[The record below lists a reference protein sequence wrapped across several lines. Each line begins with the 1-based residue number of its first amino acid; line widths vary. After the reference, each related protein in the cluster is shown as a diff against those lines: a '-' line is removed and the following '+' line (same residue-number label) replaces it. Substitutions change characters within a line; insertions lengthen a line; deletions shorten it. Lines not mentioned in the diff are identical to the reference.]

1 MPHFSH
7 RIHLGAHAPAMFD
20 PARFAPHYPPDL
32 GLEPRHLDIDLQLDL
47 GNTTAQGVVTTLV
60 QAQRQ
65 GVQDLTLDAVGLL
78 IASVEDG
85 DGNALTWRADGQ
97 KLYVRWPQPFARGQQ
112 ASVQVHYSVTD
123 PATGLYFS
131 RPTAADPEAPWY
143 AVTDHETERARHWL
157 PCIDLPN
164 VRTSLDIR
172 LRTASHFTVLANG
185 YHVDNTD
192 HGDGTK
198 TTHYRLE
205 QRCPSYLICFAAGE
219 FVRYDDG
226 EFDDGEKS
234 IPVAYFCSPQHTPQ
248 DLERSFGRTK
258 QMLAWMTQ
266 KFAAPFPF
274 PKYYQ
279 WAAPGVSGAMENISL
294 VSWDERLV
302 IDERLA
308 AEWTYLLD
316 AINVHE
322 MAHSYFGDAVV
333 CRDFAHAWLK
343 ESWATY
349 IEQVWREDAFS
360 AEEGQYVY
368 FDNARAYMIEA
379 DSRYK
384 RAIVNRHFR
393 SSWDMYD
400 RHLYPGGACR
410 LHMLRCELG
419 NDIFWP
425 AVQDYLRRFN
435 GQVVETDD
443 FRLVMEQH
451 SGRSLGHF
459 FDQWFY
465 TPGYPQLK
473 VAFRY
478 EADKQQGVLEIEQT
492 QVDVDAGIPA
502 FTFQTS
508 VGWVVDGD
516 THIHPLRIDQARQ
529 VCAVPMAKMPE
540 QVRFDP
546 RCEVLHKLD
555 FNPGDDLLR
564 RQMTDAPDALGRIHA
579 AGELAKTGRYA
590 NIEAITAAYRQES
603 FWGVRCEMARVLGEA
618 NTEAGLAGIVALL
631 ATEQDPMVL
640 PDLLAA
646 AGQYRDERVREAV
659 RARLDSALGYI
670 AAETAYVTLGAQ
682 REQAPLDML
691 LSAARQP
698 SFNGIVQG
706 GALRGLAASRRP
718 EAVDMLL
725 QSVRFGAT
733 SIYVRPS
740 AVAALAEIGKGL
752 ELRERER
759 VVDTLVD
766 LLRDPHYRIALAA
779 VRGLGVMG
787 TPEAIPALEA
797 FARSRA
803 TQEAAVAERV
813 IASLRSQDKVDG
825 SALQKQLDTLSDR
838 LRKIEDQVQRLQA

>member
-1 MPHFSH
+1 M
-7 RIHLGAHAPAMFD
+7 RV
-20 PARFAPHYPPDL
+20 RY
-32 GLEPRHLDIDLQLDL
+32 R
-47 GNTTAQGVVTTLV
+47 VTTP
-60 QAQRQ
+60 
-65 GVQDLTLDAVGLL
+65 T
-78 IASVEDG
+78 
-85 DGNALTWRADGQ
+85 
-97 KLYVRWPQPFARGQQ
+97 
-112 ASVQVHYSVTD
+112 
-123 PATGLYFS
+123 TGLYFS
-131 RPTAADPEAPWY
+131 HPTTEYPEAPWY

-172 LRTASHFTVLANG
+172 LRAESRFTILANG
-185 YHVDNTD
+185 YQVGDTD

-205 QRCPSYLICFAAGE
+205 QRCPSYLICFAVGE
-219 FVRYDDG
+219 FVRFDDG
-226 EFDDGEKS
+226 EFHDGEKS

-274 PKYYQ
+274 PKYFQ

-308 AEWTYLLD
+308 TEWTYLLD

-349 IEQVWREDAFS
+349 IEQVWREDVFS

-410 LHMLRCELG
+410 LHMLRRELG
-419 NDIFWP
+419 DDIFWP

-435 GQVVETDD
+435 GKVVETDD

-465 TPGYPQLK
+465 TPGYPQIK
-473 VAFRY
+473 VTFRY
-478 EADKQQGVLEIEQT
+478 EADKQQGVFEIEQT
-492 QVDVDAGIPA
+492 QVDAEPGIPA

-508 VGWVVDGD
+508 VGWVLDGKMQVQ
-516 THIHPLRIDQARQ
+516 PLRIDQARQ
-529 VCAVPMAKMPE
+529 VCVVPMAKMAE

-555 FNPGDDLLR
+555 FNPGEDLLR
-564 RQMTDAPDALGRIHA
+564 RQMTDAPDVLGRIHA
-579 AGELAKTGRYA
+579 ASELAKTGRYT
-590 NIEAITAAYRQES
+590 NIETIVAAYREEP
-603 FWGVRCEMARVLGEA
+603 FWGTRCEMARVLGEA
-618 NTEAGLAGIVALL
+618 NTEAALAGIVALL
-631 ATEQDPMVL
+631 AIEQDPMVL
-640 PDLLAA
+640 PELLAA
-646 AGQYRDERVREAV
+646 AGQYRDERVRVAV
-659 RARLDSALGYI
+659 RARLDDQLGYI
-670 AAETAYVTLGAQ
+670 AEETAYAALGAQ
-682 REQAPLDML
+682 REQAPLDL
-691 LSAARQP
+691 LLNAAQQI
-698 SFNGIVQG
+698 SFNGIVES

-718 EAVDMLL
+718 EAVDALL
-725 QSVRFGAT
+725 QRVRSGTT
-733 SIYVRPS
+733 SIYARPT
-740 AVAALAEIGKGL
+740 AVSALAEIGRGL

-759 VVDTLVD
+759 VLATLFD

-779 VRGLGVMG
+779 VRGLGVLG
-787 TPEAIPALEA
+787 AAEAIPILEA
-797 FARSRA
+797 FARTRVR
-803 TQEAAVAERV
+803 QEAAVAERV
-813 IASLRSQDKVDG
+813 IESLRRQDKVDG
-825 SALQKQLDTLSDR
+825 SALQKQVETLSDR
-838 LRKIEDQVQRLQA
+838 LRKLEDHLQRLQA